1 MSGITKLKIL
11 TLFICLISAFLFY
24 NCNHPSS
31 KTLAEIGDEKITLGE
46 FEKQYLKTIG
56 NPDTAR
62 NKPLEDKKDFLNL
75 YINFRLKVKD
85 ARERGMLNDP
95 EIKKEIDEYKKNF
108 TPTYLVDKEIVTA
121 EIKKLY
127 ENKKQEYR
135 ASHILL
141 NLSTNPSPEDSV
153 RAYQTADTIIQKLKD
168 GFDFGELALQYSDD
182 RTVKTNRGDLYYF
195 TAGMTVPEFE
205 KAVFELKVG
214 SYTKQPVRTQ
224 FGLHIVKLTDK
235 KPRIESVRISHILIQ
250 DKRDSLGNIID
261 SAETHKK
268 IIDIYNRAKNGES
281 FESLVEQFSEDQAT
295 KLTKGDLGYISRR
308 RLAQPLDS
316 AAFAM
321 KTGDISAPIRTPY
334 GWHIVMK
341 TDEKPL
347 EPFEKVREQLK
358 DEYKR
363 TNKYKEDYNKYVET
377 LKEKYNFKITDAGL
391 DFLKSVFDSL
401 KTLVDYNLDNL
412 FTPEQRGNVIAEFK
426 DGKVTVNDMIN
437 HLNINRD
444 FSRMNLN
451 EQTLK
456 AIINSASENLL
467 LNKKAAEIK
476 IEKEDEYIANLTDYE
491 NGLLVFKIDQDE
503 IWSKVTVTED
513 EISSYYSSNKS
524 KYIKSVSGEEN
535 QYRSLDEVRAEI
547 SNELQQAKYK
557 ERETGYLQS
566 LKQKYPVIIHEEI
579 LLDAFKD

>member
-426 DGKVTVNDMIN
+426 DGKVTINDMIN

-524 KYIKSVSGEEN
+524 KYIKSVLGEEN

-557 ERETGYLQS
+557 ERETAYLQS